1 MPLAVRDYTWEETE
15 KMLFLTVPLKG
26 VKANKV
32 DILSSEDYIK
42 VSYPPYFFECFL
54 HESVDD
60 ISSTAQIGNGA
71 VVFKLLKK
79 ETQLWNELHHDRSDD
94 KEFTKQKRDEAITR
108 NQERAELSAKE
119 KAEKKQEREKYAM
132 NEMMRL
138 EQEERDRITNIKE
151 SEKRKAM
158 EELEIWKE
166 QQREAAELEKNRI
179 LEEER
184 AKEAAFKEEMRKE
197 KKRRGKN
204 IFEEAS
210 NGIPTRDVG
219 RIEIKFTP
227 RVFPT
232 PVRESQT
239 HLEEEWLKK
248 QAEARRIT
256 EIEDKDLTEE
266 EKDPIYLRD
275 KGVSF
280 FKSGN
285 YPAAVN
291 AFTTAL
297 RFNPKM
303 PSLYSNRAAC
313 HLKTRNFFKCIEDCS
328 KAMDLLSPPVPQN
341 ADSRCK
347 ALIRRGTAF
356 CELEMYVEGLQDYEA
371 ALKIDPNNKQVRE
384 DAEKMR
390 KIIQSSSES

>member
-184 AKEAAFKEEMRKE
+184 AKEAALKEEMRKE

-328 KAMDLLSPPVPQN
+328 KVSA
-341 ADSRCK
+341 C
-347 ALIRRGTAF
+347 T
-356 CELEMYVEGLQDYEA
+356 C
-371 ALKIDPNNKQVRE
+371 
-384 DAEKMR
+384 
-390 KIIQSSSES
+390 IQSHLLGKHLFYYKFE

>member
-15 KMLFLTVPLKG
+15 KMVFLTVPLKG

-32 DILSSEDYIK
+32 NILSSEDYIK

-54 HESVDD
+54 CESVDD
-60 ISSTAQIGNGA
+60 VSSTAQIGNGA
-71 VVFKLLKK
+71 VVFKLQKK
-79 ETQLWNELHHDRSDD
+79 EPQLWNHLHHDKSDD
-94 KEFTKQKRDEAITR
+94 KEFTKRMREEAVTR
-108 NQERAELSAKE
+108 NQERAEVSAKE
-119 KAEKKQEREKYAM
+119 KAEKKKENEKYAM
-132 NEMMRL
+132 NEMMKL
-138 EQEERDRITNIKE
+138 EQEERDRISNIKE
-151 SEKRKAM
+151 SEKKKAM

-166 QQREAAELEKNRI
+166 EQRQAAEREKNRI
-179 LEEER
+179 LEEGR
-184 AKEAAFKEEMRKE
+184 AKEAARKEEMRKE
-197 KKRRGKN
+197 KKKKSKN
-204 IFEEAS
+204 IFEDAS
-210 NGIPTRDVG
+210 NGMPTRDVG

-232 PVRESQT
+232 PVRESQS
-239 HLEEEWLKK
+239 HLEDEWLKK

-256 EIEDKDLTEE
+256 EIEDEDLTEE

-285 YPAAVN
+285 YQAAVN

-341 ADSRCK
+341 ASSRCK
-347 ALIRRGTAF
+347 ALVRRGTAF

-371 ALKIDPNNKQVRE
+371 ALKIDPNDKQVRE

>member
-15 KMLFLTVPLKG
+15 NMLFLTVPLKG

-32 DILSSEDYIK
+32 DILSTEDYIK

-71 VVFKLLKK
+71 VVFKLQKK
-79 ETQLWNELHHDRSDD
+79 EPQLWNQLHHDSSND
-94 KEFTKQKRDEAITR
+94 KEFTRQKREEAIAQ
-108 NQERAELSAKE
+108 NQERAQLSAKE
-119 KAEKKQEREKYAM
+119 KAEKKRENEKYAM
-132 NEMMRL
+132 NEMMKL
-138 EQEERDRITNIKE
+138 EQEERDRIANIKE
-151 SEKRKAM
+151 SEKKKAM

-166 QQREAAELEKNRI
+166 QQRQAAEQEKNRI

-184 AKEAAFKEEMRKE
+184 TKQAALKEEMRKE
-197 KKRRGKN
+197 KKRKSKN

-227 RVFPT
+227 RAFPT
-232 PVRESQT
+232 PVRESQS

-248 QAEARRIT
+248 QAEARRVT

-266 EKDPIYLRD
+266 EKDPVYLRD

-285 YPAAVN
+285 YQAAVN

-371 ALKIDPNNKQVRE
+371 ALKIDPNNKQVCE
-384 DAEKMR
+384 DADKMR